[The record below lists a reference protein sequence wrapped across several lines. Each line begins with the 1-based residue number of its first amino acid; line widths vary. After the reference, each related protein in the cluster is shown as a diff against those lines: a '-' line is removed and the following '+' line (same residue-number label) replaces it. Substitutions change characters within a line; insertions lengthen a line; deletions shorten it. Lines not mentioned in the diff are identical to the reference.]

1 MKNTNFKLKT
11 KVLNRAVHTAL
22 LLLLAA
28 GLLFTGCPQKAK
40 PVYHTVSLVPEGG
53 NLTANP
59 EIQDGKVLKDSEIT
73 FTASPTNLSTHEV
86 DKWEVTGG
94 TKILGGEDGS
104 ICEWYWDW
112 YSNTTPTGGQYLT
125 GAASG
130 SNSVGHGGSWDD
142 DAGAAYRANGSP
154 DISFNFLGFRAA
166 CRP

>member
-11 KVLNRAVHTAL
+11 KVLNRAVHTS

-40 PVYHTVSLVPEGG
+40 PVYYTVSLVHEGG

-86 DKWEVTGG
+86 DKWEAYVNGTGTG
-94 TKILGGEDGS
+94 TATQHLRAVRIRPVPRQVLTASDTAAAG
-104 ICEWYWDW
+104 
-112 YSNTTPTGGQYLT
+112 TTMRVPPIEPMAVLT
-125 GAASG
+125 SASTFLAFVRLVARE
-130 SNSVGHGGSWDD
+130 NRTSVSDFH
-142 DAGAAYRANGSP
+142 Y
-154 DISFNFLGFRAA
+154 F
-166 CRP
+166 